1 MKDVSMNL
9 LITDDLAFSAYLK
22 MKGFTLI
29 ESRQKT
35 KNIHFVFD
43 IDAEDQNQLKVEF
56 INSEFLDYYNE
67 VRNLKKI
74 VMS

>member
-1 MKDVSMNL
+1 MKDINMNL

-22 MKGFTLI
+22 MKNFTLV
-29 ESRQKT
+29 ESRQNS
-35 KNIHFVFD
+35 KNVQFVFD
-43 IDAEDQNQLKVEF
+43 IDSEDQNQLKVEF

>member
-1 MKDVSMNL
+1 MKELIMNF

-22 MKGFTLI
+22 MKKFTLV
-29 ESRQKT
+29 ESRQNS
-35 KNIHFVFD
+35 KNVQFVFD
-43 IDAEDQNQLKVEF
+43 IDSEDQNQLKVEF

-67 VRNLKKI
+67 IRNLKKI